1 MNKQLLIT
9 VLVAIISGIMGYYAN
24 VLANK
29 KNNELLV
36 QLLKDQLTCTNN
48 EIASIPSTG
57 KVADDRVQYLL
68 NQKTYLEQ
76 QLNYYS
82 QKFGIYT

>member
-1 MNKQLLIT
+1 MSRNTLFTII
-9 VLVAIISGIMGYYAN
+9 AMIISGILGYYAN

-29 KNNELLV
+29 KNNELLI
-36 QLLKDQLTCTNN
+36 QLLKDQLVCTNN
-48 EIASIPSTG
+48 EITTPTTG
-57 KVADDRVQYLL
+57 KVSDGRMQYLL
-68 NQKTYLEQ
+68 NRKSYLEQ